1 MQSTIQGLLS
11 NGARYARSRHDVVGH
26 WRVSADAARAGC
38 QRRLH
43 GHMLKS
49 GHNSRDE
56 RRWTIDTLDALAAD
70 RDRGYL
76 RAWWI
81 TVIAGA
87 ALGAFSSMSNV
98 FGSAY
103 GPFTKTPGQG
113 VLWLEYVSA
122 WLGSA
127 WAWALFAFTVGWLTR
142 RPGPAVFRAVLG
154 LLVAVVAY
162 YFFDRA
168 LGMTGTVE
176 VSLIVYWSLIALF
189 GAPLM
194 ALLGAFARKP
204 NRWSLLAGLAAPI
217 LISYDTLV
225 YAVGPDHI
233 RPWSQWL
240 VLCAAAGLAL
250 AFVGRAVRLEHRPP
264 ALPEPHSGRV

>member
-1 MQSTIQGLLS
+1 MTQP
-11 NGARYARSRHDVVGH
+11 GADNSAHVVE
-26 WRVSADAARAGC
+26 
-38 QRRLH
+38 
-43 GHMLKS
+43 S

-56 RRWTIDTLDALAAD
+56 RRWTIDTLDTLAAD
-70 RDRGYL
+70 HDRGHR
-76 RAWWI
+76 RAWWV

-87 ALGAFSSMSNV
+87 ALGAFNSLSNV

-103 GPFTKTPGQG
+103 GPFTTTPEQG

-127 WAWALFAFTVGWLTR
+127 WAWAMFAFTVGWLTR
-142 RPGPAVFRAVLG
+142 RPRPAVFRAVLG

-162 YFFDRA
+162 YLFDRA
-168 LGMTGTVE
+168 LGMTSAVE
-176 VSLIVYWSLIALF
+176 VSLMAYWSLIALF
-189 GAPLM
+189 VAPLM
-194 ALLGAFARKP
+194 ALLGLFARKP

-225 YAVGPDHI
+225 RPTGPDHI

-250 AFVGRAVRLEHRPP
+250 AFVGRAARLEHRRPV
-264 ALPEPHSGRV
+264 LPESPSGRV

>member
-1 MQSTIQGLLS
+1 
-11 NGARYARSRHDVVGH
+11 
-26 WRVSADAARAGC
+26 
-38 QRRLH
+38 
-43 GHMLKS
+43 
-49 GHNSRDE
+49 
-56 RRWTIDTLDALAAD
+56 
-70 RDRGYL
+70 
-76 RAWWI
+76 
-81 TVIAGA
+81 VIAGA
-87 ALGAFSSMSNV
+87 ALGAFNSMSNV

-103 GPFTKTPGQG
+103 GPFTTTPEQG

-127 WAWALFAFTVGWLTR
+127 WAWAMFAFTVGWLTR

-168 LGMTGTVE
+168 LGMTGAVE
-176 VSLIVYWSLIALF
+176 VSLMVFWSLIALF
-189 GAPLM
+189 VAPLM
-194 ALLGAFARKP
+194 ALLGVFGRKP

-217 LISYDTLV
+217 LISSDALV
-225 YAVGPDHI
+225 RPTGPDHI

-250 AFVGRAVRLEHRPP
+250 IFVGRAARLERRRP
-264 ALPEPHSGRV
+264 ALPESHSGRV

>member
-1 MQSTIQGLLS
+1 
-11 NGARYARSRHDVVGH
+11 
-26 WRVSADAARAGC
+26 
-38 QRRLH
+38 
-43 GHMLKS
+43 
-49 GHNSRDE
+49 
-56 RRWTIDTLDALAAD
+56 
-70 RDRGYL
+70 
-76 RAWWI
+76 
-81 TVIAGA
+81 
-87 ALGAFSSMSNV
+87 
-98 FGSAY
+98 
-103 GPFTKTPGQG
+103 
-113 VLWLEYVSA
+113 
-122 WLGSA
+122 
-127 WAWALFAFTVGWLTR
+127 
-142 RPGPAVFRAVLG
+142 
-154 LLVAVVAY
+154 VAVVAY

-168 LGMTGTVE
+168 LGMTGAVE
-176 VSLIVYWSLIALF
+176 VSLIVFWSLIALF

-194 ALLGAFARKP
+194 ALLGVFARKP

>member
-1 MQSTIQGLLS
+1 
-11 NGARYARSRHDVVGH
+11 
-26 WRVSADAARAGC
+26 
-38 QRRLH
+38 
-43 GHMLKS
+43 MLKS

-56 RRWTIDTLDALAAD
+56 GRWTIDTLDALAAD

-168 LGMTGTVE
+168 LGMTGAVE

-189 GAPLM
+189 GAAHGAARGVRSQTQPLE
-194 ALLGAFARKP
+194 
-204 NRWSLLAGLAAPI
+204 
-217 LISYDTLV
+217 
-225 YAVGPDHI
+225 
-233 RPWSQWL
+233 
-240 VLCAAAGLAL
+240 
-250 AFVGRAVRLEHRPP
+250 FVRR
-264 ALPEPHSGRV
+264 SGRPHPHQLRHSCIRRRP